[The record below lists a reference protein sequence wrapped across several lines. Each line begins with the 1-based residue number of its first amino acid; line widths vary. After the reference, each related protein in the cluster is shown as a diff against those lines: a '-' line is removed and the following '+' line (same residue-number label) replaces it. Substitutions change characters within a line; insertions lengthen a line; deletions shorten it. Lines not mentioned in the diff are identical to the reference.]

1 MSLLRLCAPSV
12 SIATRAFSG
21 SLAQRLDD
29 IEAVEA
35 RECGLRQSLLMASHD
50 NGGRVPVSLRHAA
63 QGSVLHVLSNLFS
76 RENLAVSPNLRGLAQ
91 VTTDEFAHSRLSI
104 VPPAYKPPAV
114 APPIDLMISDRSA
127 AWENTDYML
136 LNPLASRIT
145 SGKTFSSD
153 DWTRPF
159 RAQGGTDI
167 WMPSMDKL
175 IRYSGKMAVLDKL
188 LMRLKA
194 EGHRVL
200 LYFQMTKM
208 IDLFEEYLA
217 YRKYTYLR
225 LDGSSRISDRRD
237 MVMDWQTRDDI
248 FIFLLSTR
256 AGGLGINLT
265 AADTVIFFESDWNPT
280 VDSQAMDRAHRLGQT
295 KQVVVYRLITRGTVE
310 ERILQRARQKDEIHR
325 IVIAGGDQKSAA
337 AISTIRSGDAEADAE
352 TFGDGFSSNFEMNS
366 KELVTLLLGE
376 ATDDED
382 KVRNER
388 LVMERFAQA
397 TSNRLYAS
405 YPLPD
410 VPDVPAV
417 DGQEPWET
425 AIVLPPPR
433 LIEELPEVMSTM
445 DAVLDAAIQKQKDNE
460 AEQQKL
466 QRLAKRGGPGSR
478 GGRGRRGGGS
488 AIGTQTREKRKPKAR
503 KSSAVTS
510 RAGSRAG
517 TPEPAAKRGRIG
529 VSAKNSTAVTPKESQ
544 ASTPAPTT
552 ALATSV
558 SASSST

>member
-1 MSLLRLCAPSV
+1 MPKLLYRDSPMLPNVLTVRDHILNNRLSLWTPENIASQQSESSLMSLLRLCTPSV

-29 IEAVEA
+29 IEAVDAKES
-35 RECGLRQSLLMASHD
+35 GLRQSLLMSGHD
-50 NGGRVPVSLRHAA
+50 GDEVPDSLRHAA
-63 QGSVLHVLSNLFS
+63 RGSALHVLSNLFT

-91 VTTDEFAHSRLSI
+91 ITASEFAHSLLSI

-114 APPIDLMISDRSA
+114 APPIELAVSDRSA
-127 AWENTDYML
+127 AWENADYML

-145 SGKTFSSD
+145 GGKTFVSD

-159 RAQGGTDI
+159 RAQGGSDI

-188 LMRLKA
+188 LTRLKA

-295 KQVVVYRLITRGTVE
+295 KQV
-310 ERILQRARQKDEIHR
+310 
-325 IVIAGGDQKSAA
+325 
-337 AISTIRSGDAEADAE
+337 
-352 TFGDGFSSNFEMNS
+352 
-366 KELVTLLLGE
+366 
-376 ATDDED
+376 
-382 KVRNER
+382 
-388 LVMERFAQA
+388 
-397 TSNRLYAS
+397 
-405 YPLPD
+405 
-410 VPDVPAV
+410 
-417 DGQEPWET
+417 
-425 AIVLPPPR
+425 
-433 LIEELPEVMSTM
+433 
-445 DAVLDAAIQKQKDNE
+445 
-460 AEQQKL
+460 
-466 QRLAKRGGPGSR
+466 
-478 GGRGRRGGGS
+478 
-488 AIGTQTREKRKPKAR
+488 
-503 KSSAVTS
+503 
-510 RAGSRAG
+510 
-517 TPEPAAKRGRIG
+517 
-529 VSAKNSTAVTPKESQ
+529 
-544 ASTPAPTT
+544 
-552 ALATSV
+552 
-558 SASSST
+558 